1 MRRQY
6 LGVLLLSST
15 ALGIA
20 AACGP
25 GFLDGLTGGGADGG
39 GPPPGDDAGEICDPL
54 VAPTRPTGDGPPGPE
69 VYFAFEQIKID
80 TNAPPDGGLEPPQGL
95 DLDGLCTCHPS
106 ARACMPASANG
117 DPNAGEAQCDP
128 DGGRG
133 RDDAL
138 GELFNALIATIQEAK
153 TDFATERIRLGQ
165 FTIMV
170 DVRAWNGSDNDQS
183 VDVTLLGSQLL
194 DRIDGGRAAA
204 PRFDGTDTW
213 TLDPLSLFEG
223 ESKLGRDCRIDVSFC
238 NATPGRIAAGQSGN
252 AYVKDGVLVAKFR
265 SAPFVIGTNIG
276 DLLYDAEEPTL
287 VAKISKD
294 PSGRTRLVG
303 EVSGRWRSDKA
314 LAAISPLLFP
324 DTTTGALVPLCTQ
337 PSFYG
342 VVKQAVCSLA
352 DLPLTPDL
360 PSTSLCQTLSASIAF
375 SAGEVQRPSFVA
387 RRTDG
392 GGPCASFQDDC
403 IP

>member
-6 LGVLLLSST
+6 LGVLLLAST

-25 GFLDGLTGGGADGG
+25 GFLDGLTGGGGADDGG
-39 GPPPGDDAGEICDPL
+39 PADDAGPAGEVCDPI
-54 VAPTRPTGDGPPGPE
+54 VPPTRPEGDGPPGPE
-69 VYFAFEQIKID
+69 IFFAFEQIKID
-80 TNAPPDGGLEPPQGL
+80 TNAPADGGLAPPQGL

-106 ARACMPASANG
+106 ARACVPASANG
-117 DPNAGEAQCDP
+117 DPDAGEAQCDEP
-128 DGGRG
+128 GG

-138 GELFNALIATIQEAK
+138 AALFNALLATVQEAK

-170 DVRAWNGSDNDQS
+170 AVRAWNGTDNDES
-183 VDVTLLGSQLL
+183 VDVTLLGSQGL
-194 DRIDGGRAAA
+194 DRLDGGRAPA

-213 TLDPLSLFEG
+213 TIDPLSLFEG

-238 NATPGRIAAGQSGN
+238 NASPGRIAAGQSGN
-252 AYVKDGVLVAKFR
+252 AYVKDGVLVAKFK

-276 DLLYDAEEPTL
+276 DLLYDTEDPTL

-294 PSGRTRLVG
+294 ADGRARLAG
-303 EVSGRWRSDKA
+303 EVAGRWRSDKA
-314 LAAISPLLFP
+314 LAAVSPLNFP
-324 DTTTGALVPLCTQ
+324 DTRTGMLVPLCTQ

-352 DLPLTPDL
+352 DLPLTPDQ
-360 PSTSLCQTLSASIAF
+360 PPTSLCQTLSASIAF
-375 SAGEVQRPSFVA
+375 SAASVQRPSFVVQ
-387 RRTDG
+387 RTDG

-403 IP
+403 VP